1 MISNAVW
8 GWWIQVNQQLDM
20 FELVDDMYAEDRLFA
35 EDRLSTAVVA
45 APSIWKILVIDD
57 EPDIHQL
64 TRMVLRGLRFDGLG
78 IEVIS
83 GFNGR
88 EACAI
93 MEQTPD
99 VAVLLLDVVMETDQ
113 AGLEVVRHI
122 REELKNG
129 FVRIILRTGQAGQAP
144 EPEVIAQY
152 DINDYREKTELTSQK
167 LITAVTSALR
177 AYRDLRLIENLAMNL
192 KRERESLKRAQAM
205 AHLGNWEWE
214 LDSGH
219 VTFSDEMLAIIGL
232 SRVAAPTGIAVF
244 LDRIHSE
251 DRIRVEQVLSNMA
264 AIGERSDLECRIV
277 RPDGSIRTVHLVCE
291 SNHGDHAELS
301 RMLCTVHDITNTREV
316 EDRLKI
322 ATTVFGGAMEEV
334 HEHMRIATKVLE
346 NAIEGVMVTDDK
358 GVIRSVNP
366 AFTRITGYDP
376 VEMIGNPMKILHNR
390 HLDVAFHEQLWKSL
404 MDVGIWRGEVW
415 NRKKNGEA
423 YPQWETIIVIRDR
436 EGKVTNF
443 ISIFHDLTEIR
454 ASQKE
459 LHFKTYHDTLTGL
472 PNRDLFAD
480 RLNQAVVNA
489 QRNNGKV
496 LVIFLGLDHFK
507 KINNSLG
514 HQLGDQLL
522 KDVAARLRTFIRE
535 GDTLSRL
542 AGDSFGFIMRE
553 IRNTKDAVF
562 VARKINNALTEPFT
576 IEEHKLFLTASTGIT
591 LFPEDGQ
598 DASTLIKNA
607 DMALNRAKVTGRDTC
622 TFYKATMGEQAN
634 RRLKMEKNMRQGLE
648 RDEFVLF
655 YQPKV
660 SLKTGQVV
668 GMEALVRWLQ
678 PDAGMVSPGEFIPV
692 AEETGLILPLGE
704 WILKSA
710 CRQNRIW
717 GDAGFGNLRMAV
729 NLSVRQFRQHD
740 LFDRIRMILEETGL
754 QPSLLELEITESMMM
769 DNVEAVITT
778 MTRLRSLGLFIAVD
792 DFGTGYSSLSYLK
805 RFPIHTL
812 KIDQSFV
819 RDLTLDSDDAA
830 IINAIIAMAKSLKL
844 DVVAEGV
851 ETEEQLNFLRA
862 ERCDEMQGYYFSKPL
877 SAHEFTE
884 LLKSGRQLKNS

>member
-1 MISNAVW
+1 M
-8 GWWIQVNQQLDM
+8 NQQLEISPSVEDM
-20 FELVDDMYAEDRLFA
+20 LVDERLFA
-35 EDRLSTAVVA
+35 EDRLPAEAELSSLA
-45 APSIWKILVIDD
+45 WRILIIDD
-57 EPDIHQL
+57 EPDVHQL
-64 TRMVLRGLRFDGLG
+64 TRMVLRGLRFDGQG
-78 IEVIS
+78 IEVLS

-88 EACAI
+88 DARGI
-93 MEQTPD
+93 MAQNPD
-99 VAVLLLDVVMETDQ
+99 IAVLLLDVVMETDQ
-113 AGLEVVRHI
+113 AGLEVVRYI
-122 REELKNG
+122 REELGNV

-144 EPEVIAQY
+144 EPEVISQY
-152 DINDYREKTELTSQK
+152 DINDYREKTDLTSQK

-177 AYRDLRLIENLAMNL
+177 AYRDLRLIENLALNL
-192 KRERESLKRAQAM
+192 KKERESLKRAQAI

-214 LDSGH
+214 PERGE
-219 VTFSDEMLAIIGL
+219 VTFSDEMLSIMGL
-232 SRVAAPTGIAVF
+232 EQAGVPEGLAGF
-244 LDRIHSE
+244 LDRIHRD
-251 DRIRVEQVLSNMA
+251 DRVRVEQGLSGMKE
-264 AIGERSDLECRIV
+264 GGRLDLECRIV
-277 RPDGSIRTVHLVCE
+277 RPDGGIRVVHLVCE
-291 SNHGDHAELS
+291 GHRHEKSQLS
-301 RMLCTVHDITNTREV
+301 DLLCTVHDITPTREV
-316 EDRLKI
+316 EDRLRI
-322 ATTVFGGAMEEV
+322 ATSVFGGALEEV
-334 HEHMRIATKVLE
+334 HEHMRITTKVLE
-346 NAIEGVMVTDDK
+346 NAIEGVVVADAR

-366 AFTRITGYDP
+366 AFTRITGFDP
-376 VEMIGNPMKILHNR
+376 LEVIGNPLKSLH
-390 HLDVAFHEQLWKSL
+390 HLQQEMELNEQLWKSL
-404 MDVGIWRGEVW
+404 LEDGVWRGEVW
-415 NRKKNGEA
+415 NRKKSGEA

-436 EGKVTNF
+436 NGTVTNF

-472 PNRDLFAD
+472 PNRDLFVD

-562 VARKINNALTEPFT
+562 VARKISLALSEPFI

-591 LFPEDGQ
+591 LFPEDGE
-598 DASTLIKNA
+598 DGATLIKNA
-607 DMALNRAKVTGRDTC
+607 DMALNRAKITGRDTC

-634 RRLKMEKNMRQGLE
+634 RRLRMEKNMRLGLE

-660 SLKTGQVV
+660 SLKTGKVV
-668 GMEALVRWLQ
+668 GMEALVRWNQ
-678 PDAGMVSPGEFIPV
+678 SDAGMVSPGEFIPV

-704 WILKSA
+704 WILRTA
-710 CRQNRIW
+710 CRQNRLW
-717 GDAGFGNLRMAV
+717 KDSGFDRLRMAV
-729 NLSVRQFRQHD
+729 NLSARQFRQHD
-740 LFDRIRMILEETGL
+740 LFDRIQGILRETGL
-754 QPSLLELEITESMMM
+754 SPGLLELEITESMVM
-769 DNVEAVITT
+769 DNVESVITT
-778 MTRLRSLGLFIAVD
+778 LNQLRSLGLFIAVD

-819 RDLTLDSDDAA
+819 RDLTFDSDDAA
-830 IINAIIAMAKSLKL
+830 IINAIIAMAKSLKMN
-844 DVVAEGV
+844 VVAEGV
-851 ETEEQLNFLRA
+851 ETEEQLNFLRS
-862 ERCDEMQGYYFSKPL
+862 ENCDEMQGYFFSKPL
-877 SAHEFTE
+877 AAHEFTE
-884 LLKSGRQLKNS
+884 LLKSGKRLRDPWAIGRME

>member
-1 MISNAVW
+1 MNQELDTSELFEKMI
-8 GWWIQVNQQLDM
+8 
-20 FELVDDMYAEDRLFA
+20 VDDRLFV
-35 EDRLSTAVVA
+35 EERLPAVAVA
-45 APSIWKILVIDD
+45 PPLAWQVLVIDD
-57 EPDIHQL
+57 EPDVHQL

-83 GFNGR
+83 GYTGKD
-88 EACAI
+88 ACAI
-93 MEQTPD
+93 MAQTTGI
-99 VAVLLLDVVMETDQ
+99 AVLLLDVVMETDQ
-113 AGLEVVRHI
+113 AGLEVVRYI

-144 EPEVIAQY
+144 EPEVISQY

-167 LITAVTSALR
+167 LITAVTTALR
-177 AYRDLRLIENLAMNL
+177 AYRDLRTIENLALNL
-192 KRERESLKRAQAM
+192 KKERESLKRAQAV
-205 AHLGNWEWE
+205 AHFGNWEWE
-214 LDSGH
+214 CNTNRI
-219 VTFSDEMLAIIGL
+219 VFSDEMLAIG
-232 SRVAAPTGIAVF
+232 G
-244 LDRIHSE
+244 LDRPSSSSELSIFLNCIHPE
-251 DRIRVEQVLSNMA
+251 DRVRVGHVVSGMTVLG
-264 AIGERSDLECRIV
+264 GERSDLECRIV
-277 RPDGSIRTVHLVCE
+277 RPNGEVRMVHLVCE
-291 SNHGDHAELS
+291 NHPGDAPGTCYVLG
-301 RMLCTVHDITNTREV
+301 TVHDITSTREV

-322 ATTVFGGAMEEV
+322 VTSVFGGAMEEV

-346 NAIEGVMVTDDK
+346 NAIEGVVVTDAK
-358 GVIRSVNP
+358 GIIQSVNP
-366 AFTRITGYDP
+366 AFVRITGHEA
-376 VEMIGNPMKILHNR
+376 VEVIGNPLRSLHGTHTDQDLR
-390 HLDVAFHEQLWKSL
+390 DSLWKSL
-404 MDVGIWRGEVW
+404 MEDGVWRGEVW

-436 EGKVTNF
+436 AGQVANF

-472 PNRDLFAD
+472 PNRDLFVD

-496 LVIFLGLDHFK
+496 LVIFLGLDYFK

-514 HQLGDQLL
+514 HKLGDQLL
-522 KDVAARLRTFIRE
+522 KDVSTRLRTFIRE

-553 IRNTKDAVF
+553 IHNTKDAVF
-562 VARKINNALTEPFT
+562 VAQKIGNALAEPF
-576 IEEHKLFLTASTGIT
+576 IIDEHKLFLTASTGIT
-591 LFPEDGQ
+591 LFPDDGQ
-598 DASTLIKNA
+598 EGSTLINNA

-634 RRLKMEKNMRQGLE
+634 QRLKMEKNMRQGLE
-648 RDEFVLF
+648 RGEFVLF

-660 SLKTGQVV
+660 SLVTGRVV
-668 GMEALVRWLQ
+668 GMEALVRWRQ

-704 WILKSA
+704 WILRTA
-710 CRQNRIW
+710 CQQNRIW
-717 GDAGFGNLRMAV
+717 RDAGFDRLRMAV
-729 NLSVRQFRQHD
+729 NLSVRQFRQRD
-740 LFDRIRMILEETGL
+740 LFDRVRLILQETGL
-754 QPSLLELEITESMMM
+754 PPPLLELEITESMVM
-769 DNVEAVITT
+769 DNVESVIVTL
-778 MTRLRSLGLFIAVD
+778 TRLRSLGLFIAVD

-844 DVVAEGV
+844 NVVAEGV
-851 ETEEQLNFLRA
+851 ETEEQLNFLRL
-862 ERCDEMQGYYFSKPL
+862 EGCDEMQGYFFGKPM
-877 SAHEFTE
+877 SAEEFTD
-884 LLKSGRQLKNS
+884 LLKSGRRLKDS